1 MRQHA
6 WWWLLVAA
14 TLVLGGAQLFGTTGR
29 SVTSGVI
36 ALGACACV
44 TLSIHLYRPDR
55 AMAWRMLA
63 GAAGCCGLALLSWA
77 FSTRFNLVDVLH
89 PATFALAIGGLAL
102 LPRRDPE
109 AGRSGG
115 VIETGIILCTGALV
129 AWVLLYD
136 PYVYDAET
144 RPSPEIL
151 VYPLADVLLLGMA
164 LRLFALQYRLPRPHL
179 LVLIAAVVFVAS
191 DIRFFL
197 SAVARVGGGPEPG
210 ITGWGAAFAL
220 IAAAALHPATA
231 QDRGVSVAKAG
242 SWKLMSVHLA
252 LVLTG
257 PAATAY
263 ALVRDVEEDE
273 LDLLDIGVPVGF
285 TAVITVL
292 LVVRMTLALRLAR
305 RQASVMR
312 HMVRHDALTGLPN
325 RHLLTTEVASSGAL
339 ILFDLDGFKD
349 VNDRLG
355 HTIGDELL
363 VAVAGRLRP
372 LLRPG
377 EQLARTGG
385 DEFALLL
392 PSSDPIEASSRAG
405 DVLAALR
412 PPVEVSGHTL
422 HVTGSAGVRLLAP
435 GAEVAEAL
443 SDADLALYAA
453 KAAGKDRAEL
463 YDPRL
468 RQEQI
473 DRVRMVEHLRAG
485 LENDEFTVH
494 YQPIVALRSG
504 LIVAVEALVRWTPP
518 GRPPIGP
525 DRFIPAAEDS
535 GLIIELGERVLRRA
549 CADAALWHGRYGIA
563 VTVNVSPRQLTD
575 PLFTAKANRAIAD
588 SGLPPSALTLE
599 ITEGVLIGSGV
610 QALAHLHAL
619 RSDGVRVAI
628 DDFGTGYSSLAY
640 LRDLPIDTL
649 KIDKSFMPADPTDRR
664 QTALVRAV
672 VDLAR
677 SLDLT
682 TVAEGVE
689 TDHHADLLRELGCDR
704 GQGYLFARPGPAAQ
718 VTDLLTGSW
727 TASSTS
733 AADRQKFLS
742 AGR

>member
-14 TLVLGGAQLFGTTGR
+14 TVMLGGAQLFGLTGR
-29 SVTSGVI
+29 SVVSGVV
-36 ALGACACV
+36 ALGAAAGTAWGV
-44 TLSIHLYRPDR
+44 RLHRPDR
-55 AMAWRMLA
+55 AVAWRLLA
-63 GAAGCCGLALLSWA
+63 GAAVCSGLGLLSSAAPGWNA
-77 FSTRFNLVDVLH
+77 VAVLH
-89 PATFALAIGGLAL
+89 PATFLLALAGLAL
-102 LPRRDPE
+102 LPRSEGD
-109 AGRSGG
+109 SGG
-115 VIETGIILCTGALV
+115 ITETGIIVCTGALV

-136 PYVYDAET
+136 PYVYDADT
-144 RPSPEIL
+144 LPSRELL

-164 LRLFALQYRLPRPHL
+164 LRLFAMRERLPGPHL
-179 LVLIAAVVFVAS
+179 LVLAATVVFVAS
-191 DIRFFL
+191 DVRYFL
-197 SAVARVGGGPEPG
+197 AAVAGTVSGPELS
-210 ITGWGAAFAL
+210 ITGMGAAFAL
-220 IAAAALHPATA
+220 VGAAALHPAMA
-231 QDRGVSVAKAG
+231 SHRAVSVPKAG
-242 SWKLMSVHLA
+242 SWKLMVVHLL
-252 LVLTG
+252 LVLIG

-263 ALVRDVEEDE
+263 ALIRDIQDQE
-273 LDLLDIGVPVGF
+273 LDVLDIGVPVTF
-285 TAVITVL
+285 TAVIAVM
-292 LVVRMTLALRLAR
+292 LVVRMTLTLRLVR
-305 RQASVMR
+305 RQGSAMR

-325 RHLLTTEVASSGAL
+325 RHLLTAEVASSGAL

-377 EQLARTGG
+377 ERLARTGG

-392 PSSDPIEASSRAG
+392 PSTDLIEATSRAG

-412 PPVEVSGHTL
+412 PPIEVSGHTL

-435 GAEVAEAL
+435 GADVAEAL

-463 YDPRL
+463 FDPRL

-494 YQPIVALRSG
+494 YQPIVGLCSG
-504 LIVAVEALVRWTPP
+504 SIVAVEALVRWTPP
-518 GRPPIGP
+518 GRPVIGP

-535 GLIIELGERVLRRA
+535 GLIIDLGERVLRRA
-549 CADAALWHGRYGIA
+549 CAEAAVWHGRYGIA

-575 PLFTAKANRAIAD
+575 PSFTAKANRAIAD

-599 ITEGVLIGSGV
+599 ITEGVLIGSGA

-619 RSDGVRVAI
+619 RADGVRVAI

-649 KIDKSFMPADPTDRR
+649 KIDKSFMPADPADRR

-682 TVAEGVE
+682 TVAEGIE

-704 GQGYLFARPGPAAQ
+704 GQGYLFARPAPAAQ
-718 VTDLLTGSW
+718 ITALLTEAW
-727 TASSTS
+727 TASPVNH
-733 AADRQKFLS
+733 
-742 AGR
+742 

>member
-6 WWWLLVAA
+6 WWWLLAA
-14 TLVLGGAQLFGTTGR
+14 AAVMLGGAQLFGPAGK

-36 ALGACACV
+36 ALAASAGV
-44 TLSIHLYRPDR
+44 ILGVRLYRPER
-55 AMAWRMLA
+55 AVAWRLLA
-63 GAAGCCGLALLSWA
+63 GAAVCAGLAMLSWA
-77 FSTRFNLVDVLH
+77 GSATWNVVDLLH
-89 PATFALAIGGLAL
+89 PATFLLAFGGLAL
-102 LPRRDPE
+102 LPPRDPVT
-109 AGRSGG
+109 GRSGG
-115 VIETGIILCTGALV
+115 LADTGVIVCTGVLV

-136 PYVYDAET
+136 PYVFDAGT
-144 RPSPEIL
+144 FPAPEIL
-151 VYPLADVLLLGMA
+151 AYPLADVLLLALA
-164 LRLFALQYRLPRPHL
+164 LRVFALQERLTRPHL
-179 LVLIAAVVFVAS
+179 LVLLATVLFVAA
-191 DIRFFL
+191 DVRLFL
-197 SAVARVGGGPEPG
+197 VAVAGTVRGPDLS

-220 IAAAALHPATA
+220 VAAAALHPAMA
-231 QDRGVSVAKAG
+231 SRHAVPVPKAG
-242 SWKLMSVHLA
+242 SWKLMAVHLV
-252 LVLTG
+252 LVLIG

-263 ALVRDVEEDE
+263 ALIRDIDEHE
-273 LDLLDIGVPVGF
+273 LDVLDIGVPVTF
-285 TAVITVL
+285 TAVITVML
-292 LVVRMTLALRLAR
+292 LVRTTLTLRLAR
-305 RQASVMR
+305 RQASAMR
-312 HMVRHDALTGLPN
+312 HMVLHDGLTDLPN
-325 RHLLTTEVASSGAL
+325 RHLLTTGMASSRAL

-355 HTIGDELL
+355 HALGDELL
-363 VAVAGRLRP
+363 VAIAARLRP
-372 LLRPG
+372 LLRPEEVLG
-377 EQLARTGG
+377 RTGG

-392 PSSDPIEASSRAG
+392 PSPDVIEVTARAA

-412 PPVEVSGHTL
+412 GPFEVSGHTL
-422 HVTGSAGVRLLAP
+422 HVTGSAGIRLVEP
-435 GAEVAEAL
+435 GADAAEAL

-463 YDPRL
+463 FDPRL

-494 YQPIVALRSG
+494 YQPIVALSSG
-504 LIVAVEALVRWTPP
+504 LIVAVEALVRWTPA

-525 DRFIPAAEDS
+525 DCFIPVAEDS
-535 GLIIELGERVLRRA
+535 GLIVELGERVLRRA
-549 CADAALWHGRYGIA
+549 CADAAVWHGRYGVA

-575 PLFTAKANRAIAD
+575 PSFTGKANRAIAD
-588 SGLPPSALTLE
+588 SGLPPAALTLE

-619 RSDGVRVAI
+619 RAEGVRVAI

-689 TDHHADLLRELGCDR
+689 TAHHADLLRSLGCDR
-704 GQGYLFARPGPAAQ
+704 GQGYLFARPAPAAQ
-718 VTDLLTGSW
+718 ITDLLARPSHATG
-727 TASSTS
+727 
-733 AADRQKFLS
+733 RQIFLS
-742 AGR
+742 VER

>member
-14 TLVLGGAQLFGTTGR
+14 AVMLGGAQFFGTTVR

-36 ALGACACV
+36 ALGACAGV
-44 TLSIHLYRPDR
+44 TLSIHLHRPDR
-55 AMAWRMLA
+55 PLAWRLLA
-63 GAAGCCGLALLSWA
+63 GAAGCSGLALLSWA
-77 FSTRFNLVDVLH
+77 SSFDAVGVLH
-89 PATFALAIGGLAL
+89 PATFVLAIGGLAL
-102 LPRRDPE
+102 MPRRDPE

-115 VIETGIILCTGALV
+115 IIETGIIVCTGTLI

-136 PYVYDAET
+136 PYVYDTDT
-144 RPSPEIL
+144 RPSAEIL

-164 LRLFALQYRLPRPHL
+164 LRLFAVQDRLSRPHL
-179 LVLIAAVVFVAS
+179 LVMIAAVLFVAS

-197 SAVARVGGGPEPG
+197 SAVAGVGSGPELG
-210 ITGWGAAFAL
+210 VTGWGAAFAL
-220 IAAAALHPATA
+220 IAAAALHPAMA
-231 QDRGVSVAKAG
+231 HDNGVSVAKAG

-252 LVLTG
+252 LMLAG

-263 ALVRDVEEDE
+263 ALVRDVEEKE

-285 TAVITVL
+285 TALITML
-292 LVVRMTLALRLAR
+292 LVVRMTLTLRLAR
-305 RQASVMR
+305 RQASAMR

-325 RHLLTTEVASSGAL
+325 RHLLTAGVASSGAL

-372 LLRPG
+372 LLRP
-377 EQLARTGG
+377 EEHLARTGG

-392 PSSDPIEASSRAG
+392 PSSDLIEANSRAA

-412 PPVEVSGHTL
+412 PPIEVRGHTL

-435 GAEVAEAL
+435 GTDVAEAL

-473 DRVRMVEHLRAG
+473 DRVRLVEHLRAG
-485 LENDEFTVH
+485 LANDEFTVH
-494 YQPIVALRSG
+494 YQPIVALCSG

-535 GLIIELGERVLRRA
+535 GLIIGLGERVLRRA
-549 CADAALWHGRYGIA
+549 CADAAVWHGLYGIA

-575 PLFTAKANRAIAD
+575 PSFTAKANRAIAE

-599 ITEGVLIGSGV
+599 ITEGVLIGSGA

-619 RSDGVRVAI
+619 RADGVRVAI

-649 KIDKSFMPADPTDRR
+649 KIDKSFMPADPADRR

-689 TDHHADLLRELGCDR
+689 TEHHADLLRELGCDR
-704 GQGYLFARPGPAAQ
+704 GQGYLFARPAPAAQ
-718 VTDLLTGSW
+718 ITGLLTSRW
-727 TASSTS
+727 E
-733 AADRQKFLS
+733 AARP
-742 AGR
+742 APAHR